1 MAEQEDGG
9 DILTI
14 DANDDARSAYRAVNR
29 RKVVF
34 VVMLV
39 AVAAV
44 SFFLTLGFGVYD
56 ISISDSIG
64 AFFGHLSGGYVDAT
78 DDHYIWDVRTP
89 RALGAILV
97 GAGLAVAGVV
107 MQNDFKNPLADPYTM
122 GISSGAFL
130 GAVLSLVLGISLIP
144 GLVGN
149 SATIVNA
156 MVFSLIPTAI
166 IVVVA
171 KSRKMTP
178 VAMILTGIAVMYLF
192 SSITQIILVSA
203 TAESLTDAYQWR
215 VGSLNRVTWDSL
227 PVMLAVD
234 VVMIALLWLLSGKLN
249 VMYAGDRGAQ
259 TLGEKAQ
266 SIRVITLVMA
276 SLMTACLVCFT
287 GTIGF
292 IGLVGPHVAR
302 IFVGSNNRYLIP
314 ASAAFGAAFVLL
326 ADTVAKVSGANGLPV
341 GVICSMIGGPLFIWI
356 LIRQRKSAWL

>member
-1 MAEQEDGG
+1 MA
-9 DILTI
+9 
-14 DANDDARSAYRAVNR
+14 
-29 RKVVF
+29 
-34 VVMLV
+34 LV
-39 AVAAV
+39 AVGA
-44 SFFLTLGFGVYD
+44 FFLTLSFGVYD
-56 ISISDSIG
+56 ISFSDAVG
-64 AFFGHLSGGYVDAT
+64 TFFGHLTGDYVDPT

-89 RALGAILV
+89 RAIGAILV
-97 GAGLAVAGVV
+97 GAGLSVAGVV

-130 GAVLSLVLGISLIP
+130 GATLSLVLGISLIP
-144 GLVGN
+144 ALSGN
-149 SATIVNA
+149 AATVVNA

-166 IVVVA
+166 IIAVA
-171 KSRKMTP
+171 RFRKMTP

-203 TAESLTDAYQWR
+203 TAESLSDAYQWR

-234 VVMIALLWLLSGKLN
+234 VVMIILLWLLSGKLN

-259 TLGEKAQ
+259 TLGETAQ
-266 SIRVITLVMA
+266 RIRVVTMVMA
-276 SLMTACLVCFT
+276 SLMTACLVCYT

-314 ASAAFGAAFVLL
+314 ASAAFGAAFVIL

-341 GVICSMIGGPLFIWI
+341 GVICSMVGGPLFIWI